1 MGPKE
6 LKALVKTLRSLGV
19 TSYDDGHGLKL
30 SLTPEPPRKAPK
42 AKLKPEKIKEIEHKL
57 EEFTSL
63 MKMDD
68 KSLVDRLFPDHQPDT
83 MESEH

>member
-1 MGPKE
+1 MTPKE

-19 TSYDDGHGLKL
+19 TSYDDGQGVKL
-30 SLTPEPPRKAPK
+30 TLAPEAPK
-42 AKLKPEKIKEIEHKL
+42 KVKAQALPIPPEKKKEIEHKL

-68 KSLVDRLFPDHQPDT
+68 KSLVDRLFPDHYQ
-83 MESEH
+83 EEAEH